1 MLKADVLI
9 IGAGAAG
16 LAAARDLGVAG
27 HKVTVLEARGRIGGR
42 IFTHRDP
49 DSPIPIELGA
59 EFVHGKSP
67 ALWHLAKRAH
77 LNLQEISERHWYFED
92 GKLNKSHDF
101 WKQIEKLNDQMKSRD
116 TDQSLKE
123 FLASLPDDDETRRA
137 KDIVTRYVEGFHAA
151 DTERIGI
158 QGIVKANEAA
168 DSIDGEN
175 SFRFLDGYDAL
186 MQALWAETESHG
198 ATLHLNTIVKEIHWN
213 RPSSS
218 AQQTADAGS
227 ADVPVRNERE
237 ARIPASSND
246 GFEDLVYYSSQPA
259 KRATDTGSADAP
271 VRNEREAR
279 IPGSS
284 NDGVEDLVYYSSQ
297 PAKRATDAGG
307 AD

>member
-1 MLKADVLI
+1 MDVLI

-16 LAAARDLGVAG
+16 LAAARDLSVAG
-27 HKVTVLEARGRIGGR
+27 HQVTVLEARGRIGGR

-186 MQALWAETESHG
+186 MQALWAEAESHG
-198 ATLHLNTIVKEIHWN
+198 ATLHLNTVVKEIHWN
-213 RPSSS
+213 GHSSS
-218 AQQTADAGS
+218 GW
-227 ADVPVRNERE
+227 
-237 ARIPASSND
+237 IPRHHALCHSRFRALR
-246 GFEDLVYYSSQPA
+246 GAEQEVGRLV
-259 KRATDTGSADAP
+259 
-271 VRNEREAR
+271 
-279 IPGSS
+279 
-284 NDGVEDLVYYSSQ
+284 
-297 PAKRATDAGG
+297 
-307 AD
+307 